1 MPNSHRIVDRTQ
13 DGRVIV
19 FHGEKDDLY
28 HRVESADK
36 DEVSGITEVRLV
48 IQDRK
53 HLSYTAQDYDMPL
66 PLCDFG
72 GIVFAAIT
80 PAIRSF
86 RC

>member
-1 MPNSHRIVDRTQ
+1 MVALSCFT
-13 DGRVIV
+13 GRRMICITELNRLIRMR
-19 FHGEKDDLY
+19 FP
-28 HRVESADK
+28 
-36 DEVSGITEVRLV
+36 GITEVRLV
-48 IQDRK
+48 IQDGK